1 MISKRTTVVGAVG
14 TAMLL
19 LAACGSAGSE
29 ESGDSGN
36 ASAMYT
42 WITNENDREQWE
54 ALVSSAQE
62 EDSSFSLEL
71 EGPGFADYWTKVKT
85 RMSSSDA
92 PCIVTTQA
100 ARAQELSDI
109 LMPLDELAAEHELD
123 LEIYNDAMLQGMTV
137 DGGVR
142 AIPYDAEPMVLYYN
156 KDLFTEAGLE
166 LPGLDYTTEQFI
178 SDAKALTGDGK
189 YGFAVSPFLSAGP
202 TLPFAFANGNVPVQ
216 DNELTLTD
224 PGFVKDAQWTFDLVA
239 EHKVAVA
246 PQSADPTDVHQQ
258 HFMAGNAA
266 MIIDGSW
273 FHETLTTGTDGEV
286 GVAVVPSTSG
296 NPTGMIQGSGFGV
309 SESCSAPDK
318 AFQNIMAITTPEVVG
333 KVGAERGNVPS
344 VESAITDWAE
354 SKPES
359 DVAAIEAMLE
369 SGIPLQTT
377 ESWNQ
382 VDTIFTQ
389 YASDGFRGSRSAE
402 EILTT
407 IEDSIR

>member
-156 KDLFTEAGLE
+156 KDLFTEAGL
-166 LPGLDYTTEQFI
+166 
-178 SDAKALTGDGK
+178 
-189 YGFAVSPFLSAGP
+189 
-202 TLPFAFANGNVPVQ
+202 
-216 DNELTLTD
+216 
-224 PGFVKDAQWTFDLVA
+224 
-239 EHKVAVA
+239 
-246 PQSADPTDVHQQ
+246 
-258 HFMAGNAA
+258 
-266 MIIDGSW
+266 
-273 FHETLTTGTDGEV
+273 
-286 GVAVVPSTSG
+286 
-296 NPTGMIQGSGFGV
+296 
-309 SESCSAPDK
+309 
-318 AFQNIMAITTPEVVG
+318 
-333 KVGAERGNVPS
+333 
-344 VESAITDWAE
+344 
-354 SKPES
+354 
-359 DVAAIEAMLE
+359 
-369 SGIPLQTT
+369 
-377 ESWNQ
+377 
-382 VDTIFTQ
+382 
-389 YASDGFRGSRSAE
+389 
-402 EILTT
+402 
-407 IEDSIR
+407 